1 MTVADALA
9 TLTDLGVAPVIVL
22 AATIG
27 IAVVLYQR
35 FRR

>member
-9 TLTDLGVAPVIVL
+9 ALTTLGVAPVIVL